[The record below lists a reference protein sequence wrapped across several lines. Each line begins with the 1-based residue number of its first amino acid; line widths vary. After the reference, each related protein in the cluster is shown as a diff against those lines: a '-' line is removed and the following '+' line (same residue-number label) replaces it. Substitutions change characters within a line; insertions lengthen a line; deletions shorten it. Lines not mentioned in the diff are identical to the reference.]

1 MSCTQLSDIRSHGKP
16 RENKERLR
24 TMLIEIPARTE
35 SAAVAAA
42 AAAVEGKT
50 IQSVNRRR
58 LLFMCGMLSITSC
71 ANNFRSV
78 GIRANRHR

>member
-35 SAAVAAA
+35 SAAVA